1 MLYLLKPVKLNE
13 HAYITLHHI
22 WANVSKNVVI
32 LDVDQV
38 FPYAPFK
45 FNPYSLHYKV
55 KCLMFI

>member
-32 LDVDQV
+32 LDVRV
-38 FPYAPFK
+38 LIRFSAMLCSSSFLIAYITK
-45 FNPYSLHYKV
+45 
-55 KCLMFI
+55 